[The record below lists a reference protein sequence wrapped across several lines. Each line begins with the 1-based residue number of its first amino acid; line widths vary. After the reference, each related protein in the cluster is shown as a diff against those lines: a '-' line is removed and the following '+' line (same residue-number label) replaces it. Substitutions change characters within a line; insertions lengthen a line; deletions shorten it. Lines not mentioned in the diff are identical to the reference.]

1 MLFDCF
7 PILYAPE
14 NNKPSEDTAR
24 QLLETSD
31 IRNGARWSLAP
42 CQYRLPRGMTKRGRE
57 GVMFLV
63 YSRPTVALLLHYSPP
78 PRNRIH
84 AYTSESIGFFAKHTP
99 NERPTDVFAKS
110 KTNNVFYFILNTNI
124 INVYNTS
131 IIFFPS
137 RLIDLV
143 TLLFF
148 RLFTFLTNARGS
160 SPSPYGFSLFPA
172 CCTLLNRRRR
182 GCGAPK
188 AKYQLFP
195 ILRFS

>member
-42 CQYRLPRGMTKRGRE
+42 CQYRLPRGMKKRGRE
-57 GVMFLV
+57 GVLFLV

-124 INVYNTS
+124 IYVYNTS
-131 IIFFPS
+131 IIFFSFSPNRS
-137 RLIDLV
+137 RNIVVLSALHV
-143 TLLFF
+143 FNERAWVVSVAVWVFF
-148 RLFTFLTNARGS
+148 ISGVLHIIK
-160 SPSPYGFSLFPA
+160 PA
-172 CCTLLNRRRR
+172 AAWLRC
-182 GCGAPK
+182 
-188 AKYQLFP
+188 AKSK
-195 ILRFS
+195 ISAVSNS